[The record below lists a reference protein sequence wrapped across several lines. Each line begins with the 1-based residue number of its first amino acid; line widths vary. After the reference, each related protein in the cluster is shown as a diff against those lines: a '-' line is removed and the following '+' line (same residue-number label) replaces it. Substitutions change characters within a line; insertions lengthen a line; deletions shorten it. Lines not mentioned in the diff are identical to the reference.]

1 MTKLISKVHGPQSG
15 TEAQAFFAE
24 THPFPFAGLIVGLV
38 VFTNVASAIA
48 TLVPL

>member
-1 MTKLISKVHGPQSG
+1 MTKLISKVHGPQSR

-24 THPFPFAGLIVGLV
+24 SYPFPFAGVIVGLV
-38 VFTNVASAIA
+38 VLSNVASAIA